1 MTDFLTGRFF
11 RKTAQNS
18 DQDKKHLPEFLEP
31 ASLSIYPLVVGK
43 LPLLSKLPPRTDIHE
58 WLATNCLSF
67 FNHVNVQVG
76 VVSECCTNTSCPT
89 MTAGKESFDW
99 LDDRRGG
106 KRLTKLPARQYIDT
120 ALTYIQ
126 KQLQDE
132 SLFPTKFGF
141 EFPVDFIPMVRRI
154 FRTYFAILAHIYH
167 HHFHDIR
174 ALDLHDGLNSLFLH
188 FVYFV
193 QEFSLVEAKEMQCLE
208 DLIQKLIQLDQ
219 DMAKRPNADDFID
232 AGKISN
238 QQPEQKLNS
247 DQSS

>member
-1 MTDFLTGRFF
+1 MTDFFPGRFF
-11 RKTAQNS
+11 SKKATQANDQERKQLA
-18 DQDKKHLPEFLEP
+18 EFLEP
-31 ASLSIYPLVVGK
+31 VSLRIYPMVAGK
-43 LPLLSKLPPRTDIHE
+43 LPSLSKLPPRTDVHE

-76 VVSECCTNTSCPT
+76 VVSECCTNSSCPT
-89 MTAGKESFDW
+89 MTAGKEAFDW
-99 LDDRRGG
+99 LDERRGG
-106 KRLTKLPARQYIDT
+106 KRLTKLPARQFIDT

-132 SLFPTKFGF
+132 SLFPTKFGY
-141 EFPVDFIPMVRRI
+141 EFPVDFIPIVRRI

-193 QEFSLVEAKEMQCLE
+193 QEFSLVEAKEMQCVDE
-208 DLIQKLIQLDQ
+208 LIQKLIQLDQ
-219 DMAKRPNADDFID
+219 DMAKHPSTDEFQQ
-232 AGKISN
+232 AGTV
-238 QQPEQKLNS
+238 
-247 DQSS
+247 SSS

>member
-1 MTDFLTGRFF
+1 MVSGS
-11 RKTAQNS
+11 AINHSQHS
-18 DQDKKHLPEFLEP
+18 YQ
-31 ASLSIYPLVVGK
+31 LS
-43 LPLLSKLPPRTDIHE
+43 T
-58 WLATNCLSF
+58 
-67 FNHVNVQVG
+67 
-76 VVSECCTNTSCPT
+76 
-89 MTAGKESFDW
+89 
-99 LDDRRGG
+99 
-106 KRLTKLPARQYIDT
+106 
-120 ALTYIQ
+120 
-126 KQLQDE
+126 E
-132 SLFPTKFGF
+132 SLLAEEWRISIHVHISLVSLLFLGY

-219 DMAKRPNADDFID
+219 DMAKCPNADDFID
-232 AGKISN
+232 AGKVSS